1 MSNQKE
7 VLSDE
12 LLRARILELEYKGL
26 NEQII
31 WRIKLDAEIYIYHSE
46 YYIDEKESNES
57 MGIDFNILQ
66 YIMISLI

>member
-1 MSNQKE
+1 MSYC
-7 VLSDE
+7 VT
-12 LLRARILELEYKGL
+12 RTLELEYKGL